1 MPGNVKKFK
10 ELHGQFNDKYQ
21 LVITSGQMLGYG
33 WQSGDH
39 SLMYLNPT
47 SDPKVNILETS
58 QLLTPNVRV
67 RTHQQAKNGKLI
79 GMTIFNETKSQ

>member
-10 ELHGQFNDKYQ
+10 EIHGQFNEKHQ
-21 LVITSGQMLGYG
+21 LIISSGQMVGYG
-33 WQSGDH
+33 WQSGDY
-39 SLMYLNPT
+39 SMMYLNPT
-47 SDPKVNILETS
+47 SDPRVNILETS

-79 GMTIFNETKSQ
+79 GVTIFNETKSQ